1 MLDGFFCKQSYSTNF
16 LIAYVIF
23 INRDNHTL
31 KVDLL
36 LKELEF
42 RKIDFDIFFFQTIQ
56 DDV

>member
-16 LIAYVIF
+16 RIAYVIF
-23 INRDNHTL
+23 INWDNRAL

-42 RKIDFDIFFFQTIQ
+42 RKIDFDIFFFQTIE